1 LKENKLE
8 VARFIRQW
16 ISLGHLELSMIFE
29 TIYYL
34 VWPLAK
40 FGSFLWWMIT
50 KDYMWKIWNFTSLL
64 LPTFYYQHCFIHKT
78 MCFLC
83 ELWKEQDHIMQGLK
97 YKEQK
102 TFGKRVKKII
112 IWCVLLMCRAWI
124 CQHTYSRPLSNTTYH
139 LCLQWSSSNYKTTSL
154 LRNINKR
161 MWKSMFTFIKSNTLK
176 IEND

>member
-1 LKENKLE
+1 MNFFRSFGTKHDFWNNIL
-8 VARFIRQW
+8 F
-16 ISLGHLELSMIFE
+16 SLTSSQIWLLPMVDDHQRLH
-29 TIYYL
+29 
-34 VWPLAK
+34 V
-40 FGSFLWWMIT
+40 
-50 KDYMWKIWNFTSLL
+50 KIWNFTSLL
-64 LPTFYYQHCFIHKT
+64 LPKFYYQHCFIHKT

-124 CQHTYSRPLSNTTYH
+124 CRHTYSRPLSNTTYH